1 MEWIEAHP
9 EVEVLAAEYQR
20 LLGYPPGHV
29 LDGRS
34 RELADWARAWYA
46 EHGRPWVYAR
56 EVEDVGTD
64 GGSVGIEGVTFH
76 SDPLRQRLQQ
86 ASAGSAVLAA
96 VSAGP
101 EIEREAQKRWREE
114 KPDEYYFLE
123 VLGSAVV
130 ERLAS
135 MTGGRLCAWAEGR
148 GMAVLPHY
156 SPGYPEWDIAEQ
168 SWLLELLK
176 GAGNLPGNLEV
187 LESGALRPKK
197 SLLAVFGLTRHTGGV
212 RRLTELVACESCS
225 LAACQYRRKP
235 LAAPAAYAVPA
246 KALRKWA
253 QERLS
258 LRRCEDGTV
267 DALFLY
273 EGTTCTNMGRAMS
286 FQYRVKL
293 GPREAGYPIREQEC
307 APDAL
312 DTGHASMCR
321 YKEDGEALLAA
332 IASEKPLLGRR
343 LDEVLGWARPASGA
357 GCYCEP
363 ASREHKWG
371 LALET
376 IHYALARQDAEK
388 P

>member
-9 EVEVLAAEYQR
+9 EVEVQAAEYQR

-34 RELADWARAWYA
+34 RELAGWARAWYA
-46 EHGRPWVYAR
+46 EHGRPWAYAR
-56 EVEDVGTD
+56 EVENVATD
-64 GGSVGIEGVTFH
+64 GASVGIDGVNFQ

-86 ASAGSAVLAA
+86 AAADGAVLAA

-101 EIEREAQKRWREE
+101 EIEREAQKLWRED

-130 ERLAS
+130 ERLTT

-168 SWLLELLK
+168 SWLLGLLK
-176 GAGNLPGNLEV
+176 AAGNLPGNLEA

-212 RRLTELVACESCS
+212 PRLTELVACESCS
-225 LAACQYRRKP
+225 LAACQYRRMP
-235 LAAPAAYAVPA
+235 LAVPA
-246 KALRKWA
+246 EYAVNTKALRKWA

-258 LRRCEDGTV
+258 IRRCEDGTI
-267 DALFLY
+267 DALFRY
-273 EGTTCTNMGRAMS
+273 EGTTCTGMGRAIG

-293 GPREAGYPIREQEC
+293 GPRDAGYPIREQAC

-332 IASEKPLLGRR
+332 IGGEKPLLGRR
-343 LDEVLGWARPASGA
+343 LDEVLGWARPANGA

-363 ASREHKWG
+363 ASRQHKWG

-376 IHYALARQDAEK
+376 IHYALARQDAGK